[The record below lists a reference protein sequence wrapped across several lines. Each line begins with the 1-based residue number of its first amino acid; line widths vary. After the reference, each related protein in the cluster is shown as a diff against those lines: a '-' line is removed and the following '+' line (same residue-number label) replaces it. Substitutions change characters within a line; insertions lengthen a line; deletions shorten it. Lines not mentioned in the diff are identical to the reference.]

1 MLKIIVDNEI
11 LRNKID
17 IAAILRFFDLIIL
30 NNVDFVKESFN
41 NINAVRF
48 FRIFIKFSKFI
59 ELFDNFVYY
68 LCQ

>member
-11 LRNKID
+11 LRDKID
-17 IAAILRFFDLIIL
+17 IAAILRFFDLVIL
-30 NNVDFVKESFN
+30 SNVDFVKEFFS

-59 ELFDNFVYY
+59 ELFDNLVYY
-68 LCQ
+68 LC